1 MPTLPF
7 AAGLGKI
14 APEVA
19 STRLLAHERGGC
31 VLAVGGCSRGDRLY
45 LRAEVEYASG
55 IGGIVQILGP
65 PGFYRSDR
73 IESLDGPATGVIQID
88 ELVKSLRA
96 KAKVE

>member
-1 MPTLPF
+1 MRILVILRCVT
-7 AAGLGKI
+7 
-14 APEVA
+14 V
-19 STRLLAHERGGC
+19 GC

-73 IESLDGPATGVIQID
+73 IESLDGPATGVLQID
-88 ELVKSLRA
+88 ELVK
-96 KAKVE
+96 